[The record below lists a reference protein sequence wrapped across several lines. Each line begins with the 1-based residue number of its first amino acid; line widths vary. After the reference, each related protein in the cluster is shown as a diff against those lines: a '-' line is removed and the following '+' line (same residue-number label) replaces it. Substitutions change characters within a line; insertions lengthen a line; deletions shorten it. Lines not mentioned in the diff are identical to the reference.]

1 MQIIKLIIVSL
12 LATNIAIADSV
23 VPIQKGQVA
32 PYEGVLF
39 DTEAA
44 NNLRTDKLD
53 LQYLRKSEEVY
64 KKNESLYLDRLKIKD
79 DEIERLSKKD
89 TKILGLDGGFVGGVA
104 LTILLGF
111 VVKKAYQ

>member
-1 MQIIKLIIVSL
+1 MRILNLIIVSL
-12 LATNIAIADSV
+12 LASNIALADSV
-23 VPIQKGQVA
+23 VPMQKGQAA
-32 PYEGVLF
+32 PYDGILF
-39 DTEAA
+39 DVEAG

-89 TKILGLDGGFVGGVA
+89 TKILGMDGGFVGGVA

-111 VVKKAYQ
+111 VVKRAYQ